1 MLDVFFIPIGKSLQV
16 NNNKKGFKDLIKA
29 MKEYDVSAIGI
40 EATGKYHIGLHQTL
54 HERGYHVV
62 ILNPYRSRKFADA
75 RGQLAKSD
83 KIDAKIL
90 ALFVHHIPLEPTIAA
105 SDLELEF
112 KELALARQPTIDK
125 EHAMVRE
132 QTALKNRL
140 ASTLYSKLKKLYQNQ
155 LKDLA
160 KRPGKTAEMP

>member
-1 MLDVFFIPIGKSLQV
+1 MGWL
-16 NNNKKGFKDLIKA
+16 
-29 MKEYDVSAIGI
+29 
-40 EATGKYHIGLHQTL
+40 
-54 HERGYHVV
+54 
-62 ILNPYRSRKFADA
+62 YRSRKFADA

-125 EHAMVRE
+125 EHAMIRE

-140 ASTLYSKLKKLYQNQ
+140 ASTLYSKLKKIYQNQ
-155 LKDLA
+155 LKELA
-160 KRPGKTAEMP
+160 NQRYGKTAEMP